1 MEHTKDIDVDRVVE
15 VLRRRVFK
23 PGERVTKVA
32 PMQPWLTVDT
42 DKRRLRVSRQPWAI
56 LDEPWVVDALLV
68 QWQSSGSFH
77 GDDLIYG
84 LVFTD
89 DGGEHLLCADGDDD
103 LAALGPRVPAGMDP
117 LAYAELVA
125 LFHTSWFVTGEL
137 IRDPAEFVARYPK
150 AASTPSLRPPEWRRA
165 DGSTTISFLA
175 SERRVGESEGY
186 LVVRDWTVVAPVDG
200 PATWSNRELAQ
211 IPFL

>member
-1 MEHTKDIDVDRVVE
+1 MEHTRDIDVDRVVDA
-15 VLRRRVFK
+15 LRRRILK

-42 DKRRLRVSRQPWAI
+42 DQRRLRVSREPWAI
-56 LDEPWVVDALLV
+56 QHEPWVVDALLV
-68 QWQSSGSFH
+68 RWQSSGSWH
-77 GDDLIYG
+77 GDDIVFG

-89 DGGEHLLCADGDDD
+89 DGGEHLLSADGDDD

-125 LFHTSWFVTGEL
+125 LFHTAGSVTGDL

-150 AASTPSLRPPEWRRA
+150 AASTPSLRPPEWHGGN
-165 DGSTTISFLA
+165 DSTTISFMS
-175 SERRVGESEGY
+175 SERRVGEAEGY
-186 LVVRDWTVVAPVDG
+186 LVVRDWTVVAPADQ
-200 PATWSNRELAQ
+200 PATWNNREVAQ
-211 IPFL
+211 VPF